1 MTDERE
7 IIFLEKTE
15 PKNLSKV
22 YEYQKVTHKT
32 ERLYDLLIL
41 LLNY

>member
-15 PKNLSKV
+15 PKNLLKV
-22 YEYQKVTHKT
+22 YQKFMSIKK
-32 ERLYDLLIL
+32 
-41 LLNY
+41 